1 MKSVK
6 FKLEEAPWRKV
17 FEKVHNKVDRKS
29 WRQADDLIGDV
40 DILVYWQL
48 RDQVQKQVNGK
59 LR

>member
-6 FKLEEAPWRKV
+6 FKLEEAPWREV
-17 FEKVHNKVDRKS
+17 FEKAYLKVDRKS
-29 WRQADDLIGDV
+29 WRQADDLISDV

-48 RDQVQKQVNGK
+48 RDQVQKQVDGK

>member
-6 FKLEEAPWRKV
+6 FKLEEAPWREV
-17 FEKVHNKVDRKS
+17 FEKVHNKVERKS
-29 WRQADDLIGDV
+29 WRQADDLISDV

-48 RDQVQKQVNGK
+48 RAQIYRQVEGK

>member
-6 FKLEEAPWRKV
+6 FKLGEAPWSEV
-17 FEKVHNKVDRKS
+17 FEKVDNKVERKS
-29 WRQADDLIGDV
+29 WRQADDLISDV

-48 RDQVQKQVNGK
+48 RDQVQKQVKEK

>member
-6 FKLEEAPWRKV
+6 FKLEKAHRREV
-17 FEKVHNKVDRKS
+17 FEKVYNKVDRKS
-29 WRQADDLIGDV
+29 WRQADDLLSDV

-48 RDQVQKQVNGK
+48 RAQIYRQVEGK

>member
-6 FKLEEAPWRKV
+6 SKLEEAPWREV
-17 FEKVHNKVDRKS
+17 FEKVHNKVERKS
-29 WRQADDLIGDV
+29 WRQADDLISDV

>member
-6 FKLEEAPWRKV
+6 HKLQEAPWREV
-17 FEKVHNKVDRKS
+17 FEKVHNKVERKS
-29 WRQADDLIGDV
+29 WRQADDLISDV

-48 RDQVQKQVNGK
+48 RDQVQKQVKEK